1 MPLNALARAAG
12 QLAPREPTNYF
23 DPAVPASI
31 MARYANGGLGARD
44 LEALSQASRGLEASR
59 LERADQAFNE
69 KRQQHQMT
77 EWDRA
82 DAEHQDSQDYRAQ
95 RGEFLAKLAQIDPQ
109 ADDYDTQRSSIY
121 AQLPLE
127 AQKDDAVRD
136 IISAKD
142 RVYQTRVA
150 AKEREDYRRSI
161 LDERDAQHEQAAAA
175 KAAEAGLTAE
185 EINGFRDPA
194 TKRIDPL
201 ALSYAAGERAR
212 QMKQAATE
220 AAKAPALEA
229 KAAEKD
235 LNEAKILL
243 ADQKAF
249 PRQVPQFYA
258 KNSQEGDTSTSA
270 QARDRAGYAAAE
282 AYDKDQYASEINS
295 ARNMSKQEYLNVG
308 GLKDLDPKLKD
319 KREAF
324 WLHANAG
331 KEDATAP
338 ASAAAPEV
346 KAVVPIPQDKWQVGK
361 RYRGASGEVKT
372 YLGDGKW
379 E

>member
-1 MPLNALARAAG
+1 
-12 QLAPREPTNYF
+12 
-23 DPAVPASI
+23 
-31 MARYANGGLGARD
+31 MARYANAGLGARD

-185 EINGFRDPA
+185 EINSFRDPA

-235 LNEAKILL
+235 INEAKILL

-249 PRQVPQFYA
+249 PRQVPQFIA
-258 KNSQEGDTSTSA
+258 RNTNPSADTPEAEKDIIQKNLPGYIEA
-270 QARDRAGYAAAE
+270 QV
-282 AYDKDQYASEINS
+282 YDKDPYASELNS
-295 ARNMSKQEYLNVG
+295 ARNMSLVEYLNG
-308 GLKDLDPKLKD
+308 GPAKDANGNKIERPGWKPDD
-319 KREAF
+319 KVLEKRRAF
-324 WLHANAG
+324 WEHANAG

-338 ASAAAPEV
+338 ASASAPEV

-379 E
+379 Q